1 MWEKNALECNS
12 FPASL
17 MSVNLAYGPRSQ
29 TNSVRLGGPGE
40 CENCQLS
47 LGVERPEGIDD
58 GFHGSAGGEDII
70 DDEQGQGGGEGIGG
84 VYRIEAVQFGGP
96 LFFGEPFDR
105 GGVEGF
111 AEEAG
116 MVKAVELVCQR
127 CGQFVQ
133 GGGGVF
139 PNEEFVVVQGTEDDA
154 AGRDDVAVQH
164 FQGGADPGG
173 KVGPEASFEFQEAEG
188 QRILPY

>member
-1 MWEKNALECNS
+1 MFLIE
-12 FPASL
+12 F
-17 MSVNLAYGPRSQ
+17 
-29 TNSVRLGGPGE
+29 GPGE
-40 CENCQLS
+40 CESYQMS
-47 LGVERPEGIDD
+47 LGVGRLERIDN

-70 DDEQGQGGGEGIGG
+70 DDEQRQGGGEGVGG
-84 VYRIEAVQFGGP
+84 VYIIESVQFGGP
-96 LFFGEPFDR
+96 LLFGEPFNR

-116 MVKAVELVCQR
+116 VVMAVELVCQR
-127 CGQFVQ
+127 CAQSVQ

-139 PNEEFVVVQGTEDDA
+139 PNEEFVVVQGAEDDA

-188 QRILPY
+188 HRILPY